1 MTLLYRLKDDG
12 HDMWLEKA
20 SQVKKGQ
27 KKKGRK
33 IPWSNIWLEK
43 LVKAEI
49 SIVLYII

>member
-27 KKKGRK
+27 KKKK
-33 IPWSNIWLEK
+33 EEK
-43 LVKAEI
+43 FRGLI
-49 SIVLYII
+49 SG